1 MRKRRVARGSRTVG
15 RRSGRARGA
24 DGGQF
29 SPAAKKGNFF
39 FLWWRLVWR
48 EDGGMR
54 RRLHLLMDSFLV
66 KFFFFPSGE
75 LTDGRAA
82 NLFLSPG
89 PCKTAALRDAYRFA
103 GVCKK
108 AGQGQQS
115 NKCRRVSFWIGRP
128 LVFKFLSFETAEAVG
143 MRATGVESAGPR
155 PLVRCAREKSF
166 FSYRVKEWN

>member
-1 MRKRRVARGSRTVG
+1 M
-15 RRSGRARGA
+15 
-24 DGGQF
+24 
-29 SPAAKKGNFF
+29 
-39 FLWWRLVWR
+39 
-48 EDGGMR
+48 
-54 RRLHLLMDSFLV
+54 
-66 KFFFFPSGE
+66 
-75 LTDGRAA
+75 TDGRAA

-155 PLVRCAREKSF
+155 PLVRCASKKKVSLATG
-166 FSYRVKEWN
+166 